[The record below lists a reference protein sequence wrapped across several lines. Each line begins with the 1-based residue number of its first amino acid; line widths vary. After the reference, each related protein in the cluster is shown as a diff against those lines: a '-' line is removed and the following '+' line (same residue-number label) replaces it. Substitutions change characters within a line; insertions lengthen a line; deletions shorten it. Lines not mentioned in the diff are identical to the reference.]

1 MAHIDAAHD
10 ATLAAG
16 TLAPTAAALW
26 RPAVNVYE
34 TGQCRIEMSELP
46 RPETPDNPAVPDLL
60 PTWLWSPT
68 SRQRACNWW
77 TQRR

>member
-1 MAHIDAAHD
+1 MERFMAHIDAAHD

-34 TGQCRIEMSELP
+34 TGRCRGGASRAARCLP
-46 RPETPDNPAVPDLL
+46 
-60 PTWLWSPT
+60 
-68 SRQRACNWW
+68 
-77 TQRR
+77 